1 MLSPPR
7 IFRVRVVLQAMD
19 DIRMHAFHAGTLYAL
34 LAAAASRGRQAPPGI
49 PDGLLLDA
57 PEQCRSILEP
67 TDRYAFG
74 FTLLAHPDQ
83 ASSLVTDVVRGLKEL
98 GKKKEA
104 KGLVWGGN
112 FKIIDIHDLIADRS
126 WNEGNDLTPVPTD
139 QFVREIEQLSDAADC
154 TLQFGS
160 PFRSE
165 RPNRDRL
172 PGRGFLDRDYFP
184 PELFARRLWERLAG
198 LGIVTGPAPALGEW
212 TVAENRLVWL
222 DFSYGHA
229 QARKRLGGVVGR
241 IAFGKVPREWHR
253 ALVWGQYVR
262 AGLNTRFG
270 FGGYRIAQ
278 LGPAPYPCR
287 RAQDLLELALRRVM
301 LDSAAEDVPVGA
313 LNHLADQLREGS
325 YQPAAPTLVDIPDG
339 DGSSRRLAIPGSED
353 RALQR
358 AVLHALTPG
367 LDLFLEDASFAYRR
381 GLGRHSAARG
391 LAMAWS
397 AGFRWAVR
405 SDVHRFFDSID
416 HVELQ
421 ARLDAYIADSPMV
434 QALMAWVRVGA
445 PYADRG
451 LPTGSPL
458 APLLANLFLDGF
470 DERITSEGGR
480 LIRYADDFLILT
492 RTREDADRLH
502 AAAQREV
509 AALELLLNHEKTQIL
524 NLRQPFDFL
533 GFHFFRDERWEHSTF
548 HPPRLID
555 ELGWT
560 EGSAAPDRGSRQAL
574 PAEVERPAEDEGI
587 VIAGPGVYRV
597 AIERNRLV
605 CGDGAHAA
613 GIEPDLLG
621 GVILLGDPDIAA
633 AVLFRLGT
641 HGVPV
646 FVADASLRQVALV
659 IGDAGLENTEAIAAQ
674 LRLADNEPGRLAVA
688 RSIVAAKLNNY
699 ALLAESLPGKRET
712 KSLSAWLRDGALQ
725 CAVVKSLDELL
736 GVEGSAARGWYA
748 ALDARLPPGWSF
760 PGRVAPQAEDPVN
773 VLLNLAF
780 TYLHRWAQL
789 AVRAAGLLPGV
800 GFLHRP
806 RSGHPALASDLMEP
820 FRPIMEGAVLELLKK
835 LHPTDFRQT
844 PRGRFALTIL
854 HRAYQQVLG
863 ELTRALRRGVALTPA
878 LEPRSYRRHL
888 LSSARGLARHL
899 VDPAVPWTPFVLPT
913 LTPDP

>member
-7 IFRVRVVLQAMD
+7 IYRVRVVLQAMAP
-19 DIRMHAFHAGTLYAL
+19 IRMHAFHAGTLYAL
-34 LAAAASRGRQAPPGI
+34 LAAAASRSRQAPPGI

-57 PEQCRSILEP
+57 PEQCRSVLEP
-67 TDRYAFG
+67 ADRYAFG

-83 ASSLVTDVVRGLKEL
+83 ARLLVTDVIRGLKEL

-112 FKIIDIHDLIADRS
+112 YKVNDIQDLIVDRS
-126 WNEGNDLTPVPTD
+126 WAEGDDLTPVPTNRFVQEID
-139 QFVREIEQLSDAADC
+139 QLGGAADC
-154 TLQFGS
+154 TLQFAS
-160 PFRSE
+160 PYRSE

-172 PGRGFLDRDYFP
+172 AGRGFLDRDYFP
-184 PELFARRLWERLAG
+184 PELFARRLWERLMG
-198 LGIVTGPAPALGEW
+198 LGIVTGPAPALDEW
-212 TVAENRLVWL
+212 GVAENRLVWL

-229 QARKRLGGVVGR
+229 QARKRLGGVVGS
-241 IAFGKVPREWHR
+241 IAFHKVPREWHR
-253 ALVWGQYVR
+253 ALVWGQHVR

-270 FGGYRIAQ
+270 FGGYRIDQ

-287 RAQDLLELALRRVM
+287 RAQTLLELALRRMM
-301 LDSAAEDVPVGA
+301 LDKAAEDVPVGA

-325 YQPAAPTLVDIPDG
+325 YQPAAPTLVDLAEG
-339 DGSSRRLAIPGSED
+339 DGTSRRLAISAPAD

-367 LDLFLEDASFAYRR
+367 LDVFMEDASFAFRR

-405 SDVHRFFDSID
+405 ADVHRFFDSID
-416 HVELQ
+416 HVELK
-421 ARLDAYIADSPMV
+421 ARLDAYVADAPMV
-434 QALMAWVRVGA
+434 QALMAWMRVGA
-445 PYADRG
+445 PYPDRG

-458 APLLANLFLDGF
+458 SPLLANLFLDGF
-470 DERITSEGGR
+470 DERITAEGGR

-492 RTREDADRLH
+492 RTREDADRLY
-502 AAAQREV
+502 AAAQREA
-509 AALELLLNHEKTQIL
+509 AALQLLLNHEKTQIL
-524 NLRQPFDFL
+524 NLREPFDFL
-533 GFHFFRDERWEHSTF
+533 GFHFYRDEHWQHSNF
-548 HPPRLID
+548 QPPRLID

-560 EGSAAPDRGSRQAL
+560 DSSAAPDRGSRLAF
-574 PAEVERPAEDEGI
+574 PTEIERPAEDEGI

-605 CGDGAHAA
+605 CGDGAHSS

-621 GVILLGDPDIAA
+621 AVVLLGEPDIAG
-633 AVLFRLGT
+633 AVLCRLAT
-641 HGVPV
+641 QGVPV
-646 FVADASLRQVALV
+646 FIADASLRQVALLV
-659 IGDAGLENTEAIAAQ
+659 GDAGLENTEAIAAQ
-674 LRLADNEPGRLAVA
+674 LRLADDEPRRLVLA

-712 KSLSAWLRDGALQ
+712 KSLSTWLREGALQ
-725 CAVVKSLDELL
+725 CATMNSLNELL

-748 ALDARLPPGWSF
+748 ALDARLPPGWAFS
-760 PGRVAPQAEDPVN
+760 GRVAPQAEDPVN

-835 LHPTDFRQT
+835 LNPTDFRPT
-844 PRGRFALTIL
+844 PHGRFALTIL
-854 HRAYQQVLG
+854 PQAYQQVLG
-863 ELTRALRRGVALTPA
+863 ELTRALRRGVALAPA
-878 LEPRSYRRHL
+878 LEARSYRRHL
-888 LSSARGLARHL
+888 LNSARGLARHL
-899 VDPAVPWTPFVLPT
+899 VDPAVPWTPFVLPS
-913 LTPDP
+913 